1 MKMAVAGYPVSRQPH
16 PSSRHFLHITT
27 SVPLFQGY
35 PFFFSVRSVSI
46 RMDGVMGCLLEGE
59 EYGALQGPIRLLGSQ
74 EGIFQGML
82 QMKDTAGD
90 EEAEA

>member
-1 MKMAVAGYPVSRQPH
+1 
-16 PSSRHFLHITT
+16 
-27 SVPLFQGY
+27 
-35 PFFFSVRSVSI
+35 
-46 RMDGVMGCLLEGE
+46 MGRLLEGE

-74 EGIFQGML
+74 EGIVQGML